1 MNDLQKDSAILIVAA
16 LEREIEPLVR
26 KRLPG
31 VEFLVTGEG
40 RGNAERAVR
49 SRFTEG
55 RYKAVICTGF
65 AGALSPQLRIGD
77 LIVDQ
82 SRWHGTEPPSTATPL
97 KAHFGTVITVDEIV
111 GAVRKRQ
118 LAATFNNGEIACVD
132 MESAAVAKVCEEFQV
147 PLLLIRVISDL
158 SNEDLPI
165 DFNAC
170 RDKSGRVSNRKVL
183 QAVARK
189 PQTIKGLLE
198 LNRRAR
204 LGAANLAEFIAE
216 WLTGEKN
223 VAMPGD

>member
-1 MNDLQKDSAILIVAA
+1 MSDLSKKSPILIVAA
-16 LEREIEPLVR
+16 LEREIAPLVR

-40 RGNAERAVR
+40 RSNAERALR
-49 SRFTEG
+49 SRLTEG

-77 LIVDQ
+77 LIIDK
-82 SRWHGTEPPSTATPL
+82 SRWRGTELPSTATPF
-97 KAHFGTVITVDEIV
+97 KTHFGTVITVDEIV
-111 GAVRKRQ
+111 GAVGKRQ
-118 LAATFNNGEIACVD
+118 LAATFNDGEIACVD
-132 MESAAVAKVCEEFQV
+132 MESAAVAKVCDEFQM
-147 PLLLIRVISDL
+147 PLLLVRVISDL
-158 SNEDLPI
+158 SDEDLPI

-183 QAVARK
+183 QAVTRK
-189 PQTIKGLLE
+189 PQAIPGLLE

-204 LGAANLAEFIAE
+204 LGAANLAEFITE

-223 VAMPGD
+223 ATIPGD